1 MFTDSAWL
9 IHLIRN
15 EALPTARDSRKAAHT
30 LSYLGY
36 SHTQIQLAQLV
47 FEQQPGMDEATGCSR
62 PRGHDFLAPITG
74 NLEKSKRLSVP

>member
-9 IHLIRN
+9 LHLIGD
-15 EALPTARDSRKAAHT
+15 EAPPTARDSRKAAHT

-47 FEQQPGMDEATGCSR
+47 FVQPAMDEATGCSR

-74 NLEKSKRLSVP
+74 N